1 MNEKEEVS
9 ELVRDSLELAIA
21 LIQTNTSGL
30 SVNAIK
36 CRMKRVADDLI
47 ASSDKAR
54 K

>member
-1 MNEKEEVS
+1 MNEKEEEK
-9 ELVRDSLELAIA
+9 ELVRDSLEGAIV

-30 SVNAIK
+30 SSNAIK

-47 ASSDKAR
+47 ASADKVR